1 MATHRSVLLD
11 HQSIVDGVSV
21 REKKDLTITI
31 NDETGVEEYYL
42 TTTRFIGD
50 KSFTTKQSITDDEE
64 KEESI
69 SAAASGWAGWV
80 EFGSSVNPI
89 TTRGA
94 DYAQRIT
101 ASPPGF
107 ENLAAALSIE
117 TEMDDSELESF
128 KDEWKRIKEL
138 PKLSISKSVC
148 KFCGNIQEI
157 DEPCILTR
165 CLFSDFS

>member
-1 MATHRSVLLD
+1 
-11 HQSIVDGVSV
+11 
-21 REKKDLTITI
+21 
-31 NDETGVEEYYL
+31 VEEYYL

-64 KEESI
+64 KE
-69 SAAASGWAGWV
+69 V
-80 EFGSSVNPI
+80 
-89 TTRGA
+89 
-94 DYAQRIT
+94 
-101 ASPPGF
+101 
-107 ENLAAALSIE
+107 SIE

-138 PKLSISKSVC
+138 PKLYSSKSVC
-148 KFCGNIQEI
+148 NFCGNIQEI

>member
-1 MATHRSVLLD
+1 M
-11 HQSIVDGVSV
+11 
-21 REKKDLTITI
+21 
-31 NDETGVEEYYL
+31 

-64 KEESI
+64 KE
-69 SAAASGWAGWV
+69 V
-80 EFGSSVNPI
+80 
-89 TTRGA
+89 
-94 DYAQRIT
+94 
-101 ASPPGF
+101 
-107 ENLAAALSIE
+107 SIE

>member
-64 KEESI
+64 KE
-69 SAAASGWAGWV
+69 V
-80 EFGSSVNPI
+80 
-89 TTRGA
+89 
-94 DYAQRIT
+94 
-101 ASPPGF
+101 
-107 ENLAAALSIE
+107 SIE

-138 PKLSISKSVC
+138 PKLYISKSVC
-148 KFCGNIQEI
+148 NFCGNIQEI

>member
-69 SAAASGWAGWV
+69 SAAASGWALGRVGGIW
-80 EFGSSVNPI
+80 E
-89 TTRGA
+89 
-94 DYAQRIT
+94 
-101 ASPPGF
+101 
-107 ENLAAALSIE
+107 LS
-117 TEMDDSELESF
+117 
-128 KDEWKRIKEL
+128 
-138 PKLSISKSVC
+138 
-148 KFCGNIQEI
+148 
-157 DEPCILTR
+157 
-165 CLFSDFS
+165 